1 MRRRSLRAW
10 WKQFRWARAR
20 RNEETAEFCTYQSFP
35 RWRRVK
41 ELNDISNVWRKR

>member
-20 RNEETAEFCTYQSFP
+20 RNEEAAEFCTYQSFS